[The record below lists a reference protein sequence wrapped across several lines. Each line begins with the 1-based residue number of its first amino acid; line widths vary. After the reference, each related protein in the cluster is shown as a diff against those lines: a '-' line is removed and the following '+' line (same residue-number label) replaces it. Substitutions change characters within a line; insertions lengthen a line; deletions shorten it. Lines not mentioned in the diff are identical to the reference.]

1 MDKEYVMHIAQT
13 IKEQLLSFTPI
24 TVLDREYVV

>member
-13 IKEQLLSFTPI
+13 IKEQFYRPGYRKRYRQGGI
-24 TVLDREYVV
+24 R

>member
-13 IKEQLLSFTPI
+13 IKEQLLKFAISKHP
-24 TVLDREYVV
+24 EQA